1 MVKFSKQ
8 LEAAMVPE
16 WKRMYVNYKEL
27 KRLVHRIQQE
37 RLAEINNNSQRSS
50 SMASWSNIGSN
61 LGSLGEKLRRSSSTG
76 ISICGSSSE
85 IIGVRLISL
94 YLFPCS
100 GSSIVSL
107 INTSASFK
115 PNCRLYRKSAASSLI
130 FNNIIMIIV

>member
-94 YLFPCS
+94 YFFPCS
-100 GSSIVSL
+100 GSLIVSL
-107 INTSASFK
+107 I
-115 PNCRLYRKSAASSLI
+115 PVHPSSRIAGYTGKVQLLH
-130 FNNIIMIIV
+130 

>member
-1 MVKFSKQ
+1 VAWYICRDTAGIIMVKFSKQ

-37 RLAEINNNSQRSS
+37 RLAEINNSQRSS
-50 SMASWSNIGSN
+50 SMSSWSNIGSN

-94 YLFPCS
+94 NLIPCS
-100 GSSIVSL
+100 GSLIVAL
-107 INTSASFK
+107 IPMNPSSRIAGYT
-115 PNCRLYRKSAASSLI
+115 RKVPLLH
-130 FNNIIMIIV
+130 